1 MIYVNLGNLW
11 RIEDV
16 YYHAT
21 CEKSNAHKNGRN
33 QHNANILIGDSESS
47 DESEIELKW
56 MNSQRPKFS
65 VSMTDSFV
73 ESILDLKEWL
83 KSPWEEL

>member
-1 MIYVNLGNLW
+1 MVWNK
-11 RIEDV
+11 DK
-16 YYHAT
+16 
-21 CEKSNAHKNGRN
+21 EKEK
-33 QHNANILIGDSESS
+33 EV
-47 DESEIELKW
+47 
-56 MNSQRPKFS
+56 NSQRPKFS